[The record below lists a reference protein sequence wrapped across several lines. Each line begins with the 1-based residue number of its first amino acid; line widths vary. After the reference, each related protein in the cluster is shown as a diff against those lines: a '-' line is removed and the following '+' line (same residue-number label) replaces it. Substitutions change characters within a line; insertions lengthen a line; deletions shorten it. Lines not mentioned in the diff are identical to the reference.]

1 MQLLKYVALLVAVPV
16 AQAFALASPLPARA
30 RASASMHHIDGM
42 PHGEPAV
49 KGELATMYRARWAN
63 GEGRRLQDETETACL
78 VDKAICGKVSFDSVE
93 GGYSCVED
101 VLTGEWVC
109 A

>member
-1 MQLLKYVALLVAVPV
+1 MSLKVAALLLVAVPLT
-16 AQAFALASPLPARA
+16 QAFAVGTGPHAPRV
-30 RASASMHHIDGM
+30 SASMHHVEGM
-42 PHGEPAV
+42 SHGGEPAI
-49 KGELATMYRARWAN
+49 KGELPLMYRARWA
-63 GEGRRLQDETETACL
+63 GERRPRDEAETACL